1 MDKVKQYKT
10 KDIRGNSNMSMSF
23 TDTKRTKVV
32 FGLNEKELS
41 LFGEENYIKIN
52 DELTLELNKRLH
64 QNKDVSINKHSKRK
78 SKRYRFIVLDTD
90 YLGLS
95 VEPKHLNIDSNYNHL
110 FDYDEERVKQVDELW
125 WNNEI
130 YKNDDYD
137 KDFKELEI
145 VESEVK

>member
-1 MDKVKQYKT
+1 MEKVKQYKT
-10 KDIRGNSNMSMSF
+10 KDISGNSNMSMSF

-32 FGLNEKELS
+32 FELNEKELS
-41 LFGEENYIKIN
+41 LISGDDYIKIN

-95 VEPKHLNIDSNYNHL
+95 VEPKHLNIDSNYNT
-110 FDYDEERVKQVDELW
+110 FYDYDKEQFRQVDELW
-125 WNNEI
+125 WLEND
-130 YKNDDYD
+130 KTDDYD
-137 KDFKELEI
+137 KDFKGLEV
-145 VESEVK
+145 VESEMK